1 MLLLAPSD
9 PPNTSSFDTDSAA
22 ALVHALIA
30 SHVDYCNALLA
41 EAPRAITD
49 RFQRVLNAAT
59 RVVSGTR
66 KFDLFCLN
74 CFTPSYIGWT
84 FLNVS
89 SISSESQFTGV
100 CRIRLL
106 GKRRTDRRT
115 DALSVRPSVSWM
127 EFETNGRTD
136 GQTRTIT
143 QRPQRSPPSRRVD
156 VAATRDKRTDGQ
168 TPRIIFATSVCLSV
182 RPSVRPSL
190 RWSLTLYLMDCCTR
204 ISDVSSRQRRR
215 SANRRQL
222 TVPRHR
228 HSTFGRR
235 AFSAAGPMEWNSL
248 PHSLR
253 DPARSADS
261 FRSALK
267 THLRSARGRVAL

>member
-1 MLLLAPSD
+1 MFNMLLLAPSD

-106 GKRRTDRRT
+106 GKRRTDRRQ
-115 DALSVRPSVSWM
+115 
-127 EFETNGRTD
+127 TN
-136 GQTRTIT
+136 
-143 QRPQRSPPSRRVD
+143 
-156 VAATRDKRTDGQ
+156 
-168 TPRIIFATSVCLSV
+168 C
-182 RPSVRPSL
+182 PSVRPSL

-204 ISDVSSRQRRR
+204 TSDVSSRQRRR